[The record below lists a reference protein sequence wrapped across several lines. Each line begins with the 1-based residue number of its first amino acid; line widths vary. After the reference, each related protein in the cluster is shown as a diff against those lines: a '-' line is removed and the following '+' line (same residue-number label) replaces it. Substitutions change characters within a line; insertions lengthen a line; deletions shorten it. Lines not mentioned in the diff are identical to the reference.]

1 MPVLAAALLAALL
14 AVAGPPAQGLVP
26 SGVLRAAFI
35 GTNPVQG
42 RPAPQG
48 NRVIGPV
55 GDLMPALA
63 KRLNVRY
70 EILSLPNAA
79 AVMAALNNGNVHLGF
94 LAYERERA
102 TQVDYS
108 EPYALMGNAY
118 LVLASGPIQRS
129 ADVDR
134 AGILVGA
141 VRGQSQ
147 HAWVSQNLRQARIE
161 SVTVVPRHANLVAM
175 LVAGTIQAFAA
186 NRQRM
191 EDTARTDPRVR
202 VLPDNFSTIP
212 QAIVVRK
219 GAAALL
225 AEINRFIAAPETM
238 ALVGES
244 LRRAEIS
251 GVRPAR

>member
-1 MPVLAAALLAALL
+1 MPALLAAIL
-14 AVAGPPAQGLVP
+14 AAGLALAGLPAQGLVP

-48 NRVIGPV
+48 NRVVGPV

-70 EILSLPNAA
+70 EIQALPNAA
-79 AVMAALNNGNVHLGF
+79 AVLAAVSEGRVHVGF

-102 TQVDYS
+102 TQVDFA

-129 ADVDR
+129 ADVDG
-134 AGILVGA
+134 AGNRVGA

-147 HAWVSQNLRQARIE
+147 HAWVSQNLRQARVE
-161 SVTVVPRHANLVAM
+161 SVAVVPRHADLVAM
-175 LVAGTIQAFAA
+175 LVAGKIQAFAA

-191 EDTARTDPRVR
+191 EDTAKTDPRVR
-202 VLPDNFSTIP
+202 VLSDNFSTIP
-212 QAIVVRK
+212 QAMVVRK
-219 GAAALL
+219 GSAALL

-238 ALVGES
+238 TLVGES